1 MNQSTVGNRLKT
13 IRTEFKL
20 TQQSFADRIG
30 ISRGALANYE
40 VDRNEP
46 IDAVIS
52 LICREF
58 GISEDWLRYGVG
70 SMKRSTSRDEEI
82 ERFMNS
88 VLNSENEDFRR
99 RLINVLC
106 RLDEKEWEL
115 LESMALKLAEE
126 AEKGQKSFWPVEA
139 DQTDSQPG
147 SKIIKIAGRD
157 GSMEE
162 LALTDEDANEY
173 LNRIDQLPD
182 VGDDL

>member
-13 IRTEFKL
+13 IRTELKL
-20 TQQSFADRIG
+20 TQQAFADRIG

-58 GISEDWLRYGVG
+58 GINEDWLRYGVG
-70 SMKRSTSRDEEI
+70 PMKRSTSRDEEI
-82 ERFMNS
+82 ECFMNS
-88 VLNSENEDFRR
+88 ILGSEEEDFRR

-115 LESMALKLAEE
+115 LESMALKLADETRPE
-126 AEKGQKSFWPVEA
+126 STKAGK
-139 DQTDSQPG
+139 
-147 SKIIKIAGRD
+147 KIIKIAGRD

-162 LALTDEDANEY
+162 LALTDEDENEY
-173 LNRIDQLPD
+173 LNRIDQYPD
-182 VGDDL
+182 ATDDL